1 MNKFR
6 LNWLWTPLFLLIFS
20 AMFLSTLGDQIITTQ
35 IEKLIGSKNGL
46 SNMIWF
52 WGSISLV
59 NAILLPMTTALIS
72 SFLVVQFNKKSE
84 GGLSFTFDHFEL
96 LTIETLRAWGKCF
109 LWSFVLVLPGIWK
122 FFTYTLTPYVVL
134 FSKKYARGEVDAL
147 AYSEHICK
155 KNWKAVNK
163 WLTVFYLVVPI
174 ASYVLFEPFRVL
186 AITPVR
192 GTLLIL
198 LKTVVELAFHYQML
212 KIMIEFINKT
222 EVEEEFDVLPKED
235 TWVKYAPADDN
246 SPAEV
251 VAEPTQETAPA
262 TEPAVETPEKT
273 SDQIEFENLINN
285 LKTKT
290 KPKA

>member
-1 MNKFR
+1 ME
-6 LNWLWTPLFLLIFS
+6 S
-20 AMFLSTLGDQIITTQ
+20 
-35 IEKLIGSKNGL
+35 LIGSKNGL

-52 WGSISLV
+52 WGSVSLV

-72 SFLVVQFNKKSE
+72 SFLVVQFNKKAK
-84 GGLSFTFDHFEL
+84 GGFSFTFEHFEL

-147 AYSEHICK
+147 AYSEYICK

-163 WLTVFYLVVPI
+163 WLTVFYLVVPVV
-174 ASYVLFEPFRVL
+174 SYLLFEPFRVL

-198 LKTVVELAFHYQML
+198 VKTLVELAFHYQML
-212 KIMIEFINKT
+212 KIIIEFINKT
-222 EVEEEFDVLPKED
+222 EAEEEFDVLPKED
-235 TWVKYAPADDN
+235 TWVQYVP
-246 SPAEV
+246 PE
-251 VAEPTQETAPA
+251 
-262 TEPAVETPEKT
+262 EPAPPNT
-273 SDQIEFENLINN
+273 SDQAEFENLINN